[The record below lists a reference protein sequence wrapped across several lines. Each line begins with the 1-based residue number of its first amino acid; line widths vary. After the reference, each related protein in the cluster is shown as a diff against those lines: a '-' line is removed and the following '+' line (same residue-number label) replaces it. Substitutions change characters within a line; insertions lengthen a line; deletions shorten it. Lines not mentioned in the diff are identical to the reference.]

1 MFHDIKCHK
10 KFREV
15 GVNLIHIYVCDDSIE
30 FRSIFD
36 QTLKKLAPQFFPK
49 SLEYKIE
56 ESVSSSEQLLKRLE
70 SKNIDVLFLDI
81 DMPGMN
87 GLDLAKQITKMRKE
101 ILIIFVSGYDH
112 YVYQVFEFF
121 PFAYMR
127 KDHILDELPTVLKRI
142 ADKFDRDNL
151 VVSLAS
157 IHGTVSLDAR
167 DVIYIRSDGNYYEV
181 KTQNG
186 VCKCRGTLREAEKL
200 FSGFDLY
207 RIHSAYI
214 VNLNHIQQVNQS
226 EVLVSY
232 EKKALP
238 IAQKRL
244 AGFRSAYAEFTI
256 RSFNL

>member
-1 MFHDIKCHK
+1 M
-10 KFREV
+10 
-15 GVNLIHIYVCDDSIE
+15 IHIYVCDDSIE
-30 FRSIFD
+30 FRRIFD
-36 QTLKKLAPQFFPK
+36 QTLKKLVPQFFPK
-49 SLEYKIE
+49 ALEYKIE
-56 ESVSSSEQLLKRLE
+56 DSVGSGEQLLKRLE
-70 SKNIDVLFLDI
+70 SNNIDVLFLDI

-87 GLDLAKQITKMRKE
+87 GLDLAKQLTKMQKE

-142 ADKFDRDNL
+142 ADKFDRDHR

-157 IHGTVSLDAR
+157 IQGLVTIDAR

-186 VCKCRGTLREAEKL
+186 ICRCRGTLREAEKL
-200 FSGFDLY
+200 FSGFDFY

-214 VNLNHIQQVNQS
+214 VNLNHVQQVNQN
-226 EVLVSY
+226 EVSVSH
-232 EKKALP
+232 EKKTLP
-238 IAQKRL
+238 IAQRRL